1 MDMRIA
7 KTMIKK
13 FTQIALF
20 TLFIFSG
27 GVTAAD
33 QSKLLDSFGPGELKE
48 LKYLLSKKY
57 KKEILYQQHSDYV
70 KQHNKILSTIHLKQ
84 FAQTQKIK
92 REQFLNNHPW
102 QQWEKR
108 ENYNALQRWLQRI
121 SPTVNELQHST
132 KERL

>member
-1 MDMRIA
+1 M
-7 KTMIKK
+7 TKK
-13 FTQIALF
+13 FTLIAFF
-20 TLFIFSG
+20 TLFIFISG
-27 GVTAAD
+27 VKAAD
-33 QSKLLDSFGPGELKE
+33 QSKLLDSFGPAELKE

-57 KKEILYQQHSDYV
+57 KKKVLYQQHSDYV
-70 KQHNKILSTIHLKQ
+70 KQRNKILSTTHLKQ